1 MLVERNK
8 KHLEISRSA
17 LFLSVGEKIRTPD
30 LLVRRRRYGL
40 FFDVVFEEILDLQ
53 AFLILDFIPFS

>member
-1 MLVERNK
+1 MLVNALK
-8 KHLEISRSA
+8 KHLEIPRSA